1 MNYLLLFELRANN
14 QEAISDNFV
23 KLKGLIDF
31 PMYSMQSTLDLAT
44 RGLAANLDLESSRF
58 VTNLYDQCV

>member
-1 MNYLLLFELRANN
+1 MNYLLHFELWANH

-31 PMYSMQSTLDLAT
+31 PMYCMQSKLDFAI
-44 RGLAANLDLESSRF
+44 RGLAANLDLEASRF
-58 VTNLYDQCV
+58 VTDLYQCV